1 MAELGT
7 LDYDHTLFSRPRAG
21 DDRLAVRFFRK
32 AKQDPDKTA
41 AEGRPIFV
49 EFDYIQVMVPG
60 DRDSAHVRPVRPS
73 DLVRFR
79 MQYEHWKS
87 TQTNDAVTGTPIDVL
102 GLTLAQVE
110 EYRYFGV
117 RTVEQMAELRD
128 DICQKMMGAVALKQK
143 AAAYLQIIKD
153 EAPLRKVQVE
163 LDKRDSQI
171 ESLQKAVEEQATII
185 RQLQESRVQVMPA

>member
-21 DDRLAVRFFRK
+21 DERLAVRFFRK

-41 AEGRPIFV
+41 VEGRPIFV
-49 EFDYIQVMVPG
+49 EHDYIQVMVPG
-60 DRDSAHVRPVRPS
+60 DRDSAHVRPIRPG
-73 DLVRFR
+73 DLIRFKA
-79 MQYEHWKS
+79 QYEHWKT
-87 TQTNDAVTGTPIDVL
+87 TQNNEAVTGTPIDVL
-102 GLTLAQVE
+102 GLSLAQVE

-128 DICQKMMGAVALKQK
+128 DICQKLMGATSLKQK
-143 AAAYLQIIKD
+143 AIAYLQIIKD
-153 EAPLRKVQVE
+153 EAPLRRVQVE

-171 ESLQKAVEEQATII
+171 EALTKAVESQAEMIK
-185 RQLQESRVQVMPA
+185 QLQAGLSPIA